1 VEGFR
6 KHTGLVVPF
15 EKLNVDTD
23 QVVPKQFLTWS
34 TKDGYGRV
42 LFYDW
47 RYVEGEKPNPDFVLN
62 KPRYKG
68 ASILLCRANFGC
80 GSSREHA
87 AWALKGFGF
96 RVLIGTTFADIFYSN
111 CFKNSV
117 LPIRVKQEEIDEL
130 FRRAEQAEGYQLA
143 VDLEEQTIAE
153 VNPAGN
159 SGFIIKFDIDR
170 FRRDCMLRG
179 LDDIGL
185 ALEFERK
192 IHDYEGRHQ
201 PAAPLYGPLSFPFS
215 GG

>member
-1 VEGFR
+1 MEGFQ

-15 EKLNVDTD
+15 DKVNVDTD
-23 QVVPKQFLTWS
+23 QVVPKQFLAWA
-34 TKDGYGRV
+34 TKEGYGRV

-47 RYVEGEKPNPDFVLN
+47 RYLEGEKPNPEFILN

-68 ASILLCRANFGC
+68 ASIILCRANFGC

-96 RVLIGTTFADIFYSN
+96 HALIGTSYADIFYAN

-117 LPIRVKQEEIDEL
+117 LPVRLPEAVVDEL
-130 FRRAEQAEGYQLA
+130 FRRAEKTEGYRLT
-143 VDLEEQTIAE
+143 VDLEEQTVSE
-153 VNPAGN
+153 VDPDGKPGE
-159 SGFIIKFDIDR
+159 SWRFDIDR

-185 ALEFERK
+185 ALEFEKK
-192 IHDYEGRHQ
+192 IQAYESAHQ
-201 PAAPLYGPLSFPFS
+201 PKAPLYGPLDFPFLHR
-215 GG
+215 